1 MWGFKDS
8 RNVTLCGKLC
18 GKSDNRNFKNLEHSC
33 QSLKESSLV
42 PYYVYF
48 GLFGTNALKRFV
60 IAWIDW
66 NCYWKMI
73 SWIFF
78 FEEFGILVGDRNI
91 TFIDFIDGMVSTWM
105 KCLSLSLSL
114 SPSFFIS
121 LSFCSLCT
129 FCAHGLCPSFG
140 TYCIKF

>member
-66 NCYWKMI
+66 NC
-73 SWIFF
+73 
-78 FEEFGILVGDRNI
+78 N
-91 TFIDFIDGMVSTWM
+91 
-105 KCLSLSLSL
+105 
-114 SPSFFIS
+114 
-121 LSFCSLCT
+121 
-129 FCAHGLCPSFG
+129 
-140 TYCIKF
+140 